1 MSRLISA
8 LSAAEAVCRAF
19 NIPIGDM
26 VDVLGDVP
34 TIEAVPV
41 VRCKDCKYIES
52 AQWNKKGY
60 RICPA
65 SHMEITDDDFC
76 SYGEREEATND

>member
-8 LSAAEAVCRAF
+8 FRAAEAVCRAF

-26 VDVLGDVP
+26 VDVLAEVP

-41 VRCKDCKYIES
+41 VRCRDCKHSYDCP
-52 AQWNKKGY
+52 GGL
-60 RICPA
+60 ICSYGVCVDCIVPP
-65 SHMEITDDDFC
+65 DFYC
-76 SYGEREEATND
+76 SYGERKEESQ